1 MIQKDHECLHL
12 LAIQNTLVRYSL
24 NTLDSLWTNGAESYR
39 ENVLD
44 SAKTLSG
51 LFSGYL
57 TYILVVTSGGRDGY
71 SVQNRTNSS
80 NVSSPLAFP
89 VVLIF
94 ITNNTRQL

>member
-1 MIQKDHECLHL
+1 MSTSSCYTKYSREVL
-12 LAIQNTLVRYSL
+12 LEHAGL
-24 NTLDSLWTNGAESYR
+24 LWTNGAESYR

-71 SVQNRTNSS
+71 PVQNSTNSS

>member
-12 LAIQNTLVRYSL
+12 LDIQSTLVRYSL

-57 TYILVVTSGGRDGY
+57 TYILVVTSGAEMDIL
-71 SVQNRTNSS
+71 SRT
-80 NVSSPLAFP
+80 
-89 VVLIF
+89 VLTLPMF
-94 ITNNTRQL
+94 LLH